1 MNYNQRSM
9 LKVSVMMI
17 MMILTA
23 SCKVPISQ
31 ASATTPT
38 LIPTGLFVS
47 PLPSVENPMAMIQQF
62 AAQTQTA
69 AFALGTPGT
78 PSTVTTPATS
88 TSSTTNLTPG
98 PPTNAT
104 ATTPVPAVVTP
115 GGPTPTLM
123 PPGSRPASYTLQKG
137 EFPYCLARRFNV
149 DPDALLSL
157 NGIGSGELVYPG
169 TVLKIP
175 QSGSFPGTRA
185 LHTHPTTYTVSASDD
200 TLYGVA
206 CYFGDV
212 DPAQIAQANGI
223 SLSASLSSGQQLQIP

>member
-1 MNYNQRSM
+1 MNYNQRST
-9 LKVSVMMI
+9 LKISVVI
-17 MMILTA
+17 ITMILTA

-31 ASATTPT
+31 APVSTPT

-69 AFALGTPGT
+69 AFALGTEGT

-88 TSSTTNLTPG
+88 TSSTINLTPG
-98 PPTNAT
+98 TPTNAI
-104 ATTPVPAVVTP
+104 ATTPVPAPITP

-123 PPGSRPASYTLQKG
+123 PPGSRPASYTLQTG

-157 NGIGSGELVYPG
+157 NGISSGELVYPG

-185 LHTHPTTYTVSASDD
+185 LHTHPTTHTVSSSDE